1 MPHIGQMH
9 ARPAGGMIVG
19 ARDASGRVRL
29 KLRISPH
36 GAHNVGVA
44 QRPGSKHWADDD
56 ARVRAG
62 GAAQGATMRCRAWML
77 LGVLASLF
85 CLPGRGLAQAKVA
98 PSLAGVIDIH
108 AHAAPQTGAL
118 NFQRQFDAIQAAQ
131 IAKIY
136 GMRGIVL
143 KEHTTETASWAYLVS
158 QVVPGVEVFG
168 GIVLN
173 RYVGGMNPAAVEAM
187 ALTRGGLGKVVYMPT
202 MDAEYRN
209 EGQPGRVAISRGGR
223 LLPETQEV
231 LKVIAKH
238 NLGLSTGHVS
248 PAEVLMLIRA
258 ARAVGVNKI
267 YVQHPNHG
275 GLVMSMTQLKEAARE
290 GAMIEVVT
298 SGEGL
303 TGGPSGRGV
312 RAVVDAEN
320 PTMDYGPQKIAD
332 IRALGPANII
342 LSTDLGQPGRVNYAE
357 AYQMAIAV
365 LLKEGFTQA
374 EIDLMTKTN
383 PARFLGLQ

>member
-1 MPHIGQMH
+1 
-9 ARPAGGMIVG
+9 
-19 ARDASGRVRL
+19 
-29 KLRISPH
+29 
-36 GAHNVGVA
+36 
-44 QRPGSKHWADDD
+44 
-56 ARVRAG
+56 
-62 GAAQGATMRCRAWML
+62 ML
-77 LGVLASLF
+77 LGVLAPLLDS
-85 CLPGRGLAQAKVA
+85 PDRALAQIRVA

-118 NFQRQFDAIQAAQ
+118 NYQRQFDAIQAAQ

-158 QVVPGVEVFG
+158 QAVPGVEVFG

-202 MDAEYRN
+202 VDAAYRN
-209 EGQPGRVAISRGGR
+209 EGQPGRVAVSRGGQ
-223 LLPETQEV
+223 LLPETLEV
-231 LKVIAKH
+231 LKVVAKH

-248 PAEVLMLIRA
+248 PAEVLMLVRA
-258 ARAVGVNKI
+258 ARAVGVTRI

-275 GLVMSMTQLKEAARE
+275 GLVMSMAQLKAAVRE
-290 GAMIEVVT
+290 GALIEVVT

-303 TGGPSGRGV
+303 TGGPTGTGV
-312 RAVVDAEN
+312 PAVVDAEN

-332 IRALGPANII
+332 IRALGPANVI

-357 AYQMAIAV
+357 AYLAAIAV
-365 LLKEGFTQA
+365 LLKEGFAQA
-374 EIDLMTKTN
+374 DIDLMTKAN
-383 PARFLGLQ
+383 PARLLGLR